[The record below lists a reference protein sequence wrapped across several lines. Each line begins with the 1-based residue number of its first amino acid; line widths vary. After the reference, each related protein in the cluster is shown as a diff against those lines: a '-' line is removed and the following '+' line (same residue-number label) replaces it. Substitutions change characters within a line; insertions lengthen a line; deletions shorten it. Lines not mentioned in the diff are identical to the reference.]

1 MAHPS
6 KNTPKNLYYVD
17 ETNAL
22 NAPENR
28 HFFSIVAVVGG
39 DVTLN
44 GGGIFEFVDVSALA
58 NDAAAAKY
66 IDPLT
71 GEAFTAKSV
80 AEDADHGDGHYE
92 ALSDTDVTVTLAAGQ
107 AIFGR
112 FTKVT
117 AASSVKLLVYS

>member
-22 NAPENR
+22 SAPENR

-44 GGGIFEFVDVSALA
+44 GGGIFEYLA
-58 NDAAAAKY
+58 ANGGNGTHIDTDGTTLGATHDA
-66 IDPLT
+66 
-71 GEAFTAKSV
+71 
-80 AEDADHGDGHYE
+80 GHYE

-107 AIFGR
+107 TIFGR